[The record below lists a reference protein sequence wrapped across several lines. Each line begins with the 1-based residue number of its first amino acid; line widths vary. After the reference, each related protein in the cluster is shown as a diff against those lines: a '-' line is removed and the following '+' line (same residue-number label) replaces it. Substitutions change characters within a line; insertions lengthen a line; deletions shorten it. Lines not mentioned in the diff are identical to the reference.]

1 MFFMENHD
9 DLIFIAPTCMYLF
22 VILPI
27 CLKINLVLPN
37 WLFLVTQR
45 LMIQCQSIKS
55 LLSGSNESAFF
66 SSDNISNNQT
76 VTKVL
81 QVIDV
86 SCLQHRFLI
95 WVRNKPLL
103 IGNYARKTS
112 QDSKTDVM
120 VLYRSLNDV
129 GLEIVLIR
137 NSLNFYLKSR
147 RVVWML

>member
-9 DLIFIAPTCMYLF
+9 DLIFIAPTCMYL

-95 WVRNKPLL
+95 CVRSKPLL

-112 QDSKTDVM
+112 QDSKTDVV

-137 NSLNFYLKSR
+137 NFYLKSR
-147 RVVWML
+147 RVVLML